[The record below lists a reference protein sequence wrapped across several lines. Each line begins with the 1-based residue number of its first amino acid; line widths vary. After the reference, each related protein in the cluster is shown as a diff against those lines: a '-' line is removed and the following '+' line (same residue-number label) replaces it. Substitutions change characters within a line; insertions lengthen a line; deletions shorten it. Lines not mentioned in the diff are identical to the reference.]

1 MKRKIFY
8 AKAALTTT
16 ALVNRKYQ
24 FDIKKKPGQ
33 NDLVLILLDLKASP
47 KKIYKSTEP
56 TQSLFTT

>member
-1 MKRKIFY
+1 MEI
-8 AKAALTTT
+8 
-16 ALVNRKYQ
+16 
-24 FDIKKKPGQ
+24 KKPGQ